1 MQGWAG
7 VGAAGLRLSAARD
20 SGAERQPALHA
31 PGWVAFALPAA
42 PGEVVLRAPV
52 FRPCDLG
59 PSTDRRELG
68 FAVTGID
75 IVTAGGRRHFAAG
88 SPSFGR
94 GFHPQ
99 DAGGWRWTGAEAVL
113 PAAMFAGLDRP
124 SVLVVR
130 GFGAPGTTIP
140 HSHHGAFLGGDSW
153 PADDYVEA
161 HLRRMLAPFLEGAT
175 VGQAEMLPP
184 DHRGHH
190 ERNLA
195 ARRQRLAAALE
206 GKPGGA
212 VLFGRSSGARVATLH
227 AREAEVAAVVCL
239 GYPFH
244 APGRVL
250 EPERHAHLATIAT
263 PTLIIQGRDDPYGTA
278 DDLRDIALSE
288 HVEWHLVDGAH
299 EFLLDAASWQAVG
312 RRVLLFLAQVGQAVG
327 DQAREAA
334 RAAAIAS
341 ATA

>member
-1 MQGWAG
+1 MLGS
-7 VGAAGLRLSAARD
+7 VGAGATSLSLAVERD
-20 SGAERQPALHA
+20 GGAERLPALSA
-31 PGWVAFALPAA
+31 PGWLAFALPPA

-59 PSTDRRELG
+59 PSADRRELG
-68 FAVTGID
+68 FAVAGID
-75 IVTAGGRRHFAAG
+75 IVTAGGRRHFSAG

-99 DAGGWRWTGAEAVL
+99 DAGGWRWTGGEAVL
-113 PAAMFAGLDRP
+113 PAAMFAGLDRA

-130 GFGAPGTTIP
+130 GFGAPGTEVA
-140 HSHHGAFLGGDSW
+140 HSHRGAFLGGDSW
-153 PADDYVEA
+153 PADDYVET
-161 HLRRMLAPFLEGAT
+161 HLRRILAPFLEGTA

-190 ERNLA
+190 ERKLA

-227 AREAEVAAVVCL
+227 AREAEVEAVVCL

-244 APGRVL
+244 APGRVP
-250 EPERHAHLATIAT
+250 EPERHTHLATIAT
-263 PTLIIQGRDDPYGTA
+263 PTLILQGRDDPYGNA
-278 DDLRDIALSE
+278 ADLRDIALSE
-288 HVEWHLVDGAH
+288 HVEWHLVEGEHA
-299 EFLLDAASWQAVG
+299 FLLDEAGWQAVG
-312 RRVLLFLAQVGQAVG
+312 RRVLLFLTRVA
-327 DQAREAA
+327 DQAREAT

>member
-1 MQGWAG
+1 MRGSAG
-7 VGAAGLRLSAARD
+7 AGQSGLCLVTERDRGAARLPVLSA
-20 SGAERQPALHA
+20 
-31 PGWVAFALPAA
+31 PGCLAFALPPS
-42 PGEVVLRAPV
+42 PGEVVLRAEV

-59 PSTDRRELG
+59 ASADRRELG
-68 FAVTGID
+68 FAVTAMD

-88 SPSFGR
+88 SPAFGA

-99 DAGGWRWTGAEAVL
+99 DAGGWRWTGGEAVL

-130 GFGAPGTTIP
+130 GFGAPGSAIA
-140 HSHHGAFLGGDSW
+140 HSHRGAFLGGDSW
-153 PADDYVEA
+153 PADEHVER
-161 HLRRMLAPFLEGAT
+161 HLRRVLAPFLDGAA

-195 ARRQRLAAALE
+195 ARQQRLEAALA
-206 GKPGGA
+206 GGTGGA

-227 AREAEVAAVVCL
+227 ALRAQVCAVVCL

-244 APGRVL
+244 APGRVP

-263 PTLIIQGRDDPYGTA
+263 PTLILQGRDDPYGNAA
-278 DDLRDIALSE
+278 DLPGIALSE
-288 HVEWHLVDGAH
+288 HVEWHVVEGAH
-299 EFLLDAASWQAVG
+299 EFLLDEAGWQAIG
-312 RRVLLFLAQVGQAVG
+312 RRILLFLAHVAQAAA
-327 DQAREAA
+327 DQAREV
-334 RAAAIAS
+334 RAAAMAS

>member
-1 MQGWAG
+1 MQGSAG
-7 VGAAGLRLSAARD
+7 AGGMSLRLAVARD
-20 SGAERQPALHA
+20 GGAERGPALCA
-31 PGWVAFALPAA
+31 PGWLAFALPPA

-59 PSTDRRELG
+59 ASADRRELG

-75 IVTAGGRRHFAAG
+75 IVTAGGRRHFTAG

-94 GFHPQ
+94 GFHAQ
-99 DAGGWRWTGAEAVL
+99 DAGGWRWTGGEAVL

-130 GFGAPGTTIP
+130 GFGAPGTAIV

-153 PADDYVEA
+153 PADDHVEA
-161 HLRRMLAPFLEGAT
+161 HLRRVLAPFLDGAA
-175 VGQAEMLPP
+175 VGQADMLPP

-195 ARRQRLAAALE
+195 ARQQRLAASLA
-206 GKPGGA
+206 GRGGGA

-227 AREAEVAAVVCL
+227 ARQVHGTPDEVAAVVCL

-244 APGRVL
+244 APGRVP

-263 PTLIIQGRDDPYGTA
+263 PTLIIQGRHDPYGNA
-278 DDLRDIALSE
+278 EDLRDIALSE
-288 HVEWHLVDGAH
+288 HVEWHLVETSH
-299 EFLLDAASWQAVG
+299 EFLLDDAGWQAIG
-312 RRVLLFLAQVGQAVG
+312 RRILLFLAGVA
-327 DQAREAA
+327 DQARDA
-334 RAAAIAS
+334 RAASIAS